1 MENITLKDVSYT
13 YPSLI
18 RPSGAL
24 ALDQVNLTI
33 AAGEQIAVIG
43 QNGAGKTTL
52 AKLING
58 LLKPSVGDIFV
69 GDVNTKASTT
79 ARIARSVGY
88 VFQNPDEQIFHSTVG
103 AEVRYGTK
111 RCKQKKNVEQFV
123 QEVLRITGMDAYE
136 KKNPFDLPLSVR
148 KFVTIAAVLAM
159 DPDVLILDEPTA
171 GQDLK
176 GKNQL
181 VLLLQWLRTKGKT
194 VLLITHDM
202 EFVSAY
208 FHKIIVMAD
217 KRVMK
222 IGTPQEVF
230 WDLDLLKRADL
241 EQPYVSVLCKDL
253 GITGVVDIEMAAKCI
268 FEKWKMQCAIE

>member
-1 MENITLKDVSYT
+1 MKNIILKGVSYT
-13 YPSLI
+13 Y
-18 RPSGAL
+18 PSGAL
-24 ALDQVNLTI
+24 ALDGVNLTI
-33 AAGEQIAVIG
+33 ASGEQIAVIG

-58 LLKPSVGDIFV
+58 LLKPASGDVFV
-69 GDVNTKASTT
+69 GDVNTKDSTT

-103 AEVRYGTK
+103 AEVRYGIK
-111 RCKQKKNVEQFV
+111 RCKQKKNTEQFV
-123 QEVLRITGMDAYE
+123 QEVLRITGMNVYE
-136 KKNPFDLPLSVR
+136 TKNPFDLPLSVR

-176 GKNQL
+176 GKSQL
-181 VLLLQWLRTKGKT
+181 VLLLQWLREKEKT
-194 VLLITHDM
+194 VILITHDM
-202 EFVSAY
+202 EFVAEQ

-230 WDLDLLKRADL
+230 WDLDLLKKADL
-241 EQPYVSVLCKDL
+241 EQPYVSALCKDL
-253 GITGVVDIEMAAKCI
+253 GIAGAVDIEMAAKCI

>member
-1 MENITLKDVSYT
+1 MENIVLKDVSYT
-13 YPSLI
+13 YPS
-18 RPSGAL
+18 GAL
-24 ALDQVNLTI
+24 ALDRVHLMI
-33 AAGEQIAVIG
+33 ESGEQIAVIG

-58 LLKPSVGDIFV
+58 LLKPSAGDVMVGDM
-69 GDVNTKASTT
+69 NTKAYTT

-103 AEVRYGTK
+103 GEVRYGVK
-111 RCKQKKNVEQFV
+111 RCKQKREAEQFV

-159 DPDVLILDEPTA
+159 DPDILILDEPTA

-181 VLLLQWLRTKGKT
+181 VLLLQWLKEKGKT
-194 VLLITHDM
+194 VILITHDM
-202 EFVSAY
+202 EFVSAH

-222 IGTPQEVF
+222 IGTPQEIF
-230 WDLDLLKRADL
+230 WDLDLLQEADL

-253 GITGVVDIEMAAKCI
+253 GITGVVDIEMAAKRI
-268 FEKWKMQCAIE
+268 FEKWQTKYAV